1 MTERGEAYCRGRLKR
16 GTDFVLSALA
26 LVVLSPVFVLLAV
39 AVIASSGRPILFRQ
53 DRIGVGGR
61 PFRLFKFRTMRPSP
75 GGGLLLTGCGD
86 RRVTGLGRFL
96 RTLKL
101 DELPQLVN
109 VLMGDMSL
117 VGPRPEVA
125 RYVDLYTPEQRRIL
139 RVRPG
144 LTDPATIQFRDEET
158 LLGAVAED
166 RREAYYVSEIL
177 PRKLAINLEYVKK
190 AGLLYDLRLMA
201 GTVRSVLSPSKT

>member
-1 MTERGEAYCRGRLKR
+1 M
-16 GTDFVLSALA
+16 
-26 LVVLSPVFVLLAV
+26 
-39 AVIASSGRPILFRQ
+39 
-53 DRIGVGGR
+53 
-61 PFRLFKFRTMRPSP
+61 
-75 GGGLLLTGCGD
+75 TGCGD

-96 RTLKL
+96 RALKL

-109 VLMGDMSL
+109 VLNGDMSF